1 MKAIVLGSTG
11 LVGGEVTRQ
20 LIMEDSIEE
29 ITLLNRRKGDFT
41 HPKIKEIIIDFNHIA
56 DNPQIQE
63 IQADFLFC
71 CLGTTIKKAQNKLAF
86 RRVDHDIPLEF
97 AQLFS
102 QKNHKAF
109 AVVSAAGSN
118 PQSPFFYNQV
128 KGELEAG
135 LKSLP
140 LNRLVIV
147 RPSLLLG
154 HREEKRPFEKLS
166 QKVAPYLSPFLP
178 KKYRPVK
185 ASLVAKTM
193 VELALGRASDSPID
207 NEVIVQ

>member
-20 LIMEDSIEE
+20 LIMEDSIDE

-41 HPKIKEIIIDFNHIA
+41 HPKIKEIIIDFDHIA
-56 DNPQIQE
+56 DNPQIE
-63 IQADFLFC
+63 EVQADFLFC

-97 AQLFS
+97 AQIFS
-102 QKNHKAF
+102 KKRHKAF

-118 PQSPFFYNQV
+118 PRSPFFYSQV
-128 KGELEAG
+128 KGELEAA

-140 LNRLVIV
+140 LNRLIIV

-154 HREEKRPFEKLS
+154 HRKENRPFEKLS
-166 QKVAPYLSPFLP
+166 QKVAPYLSFFFP

-193 VELALGRASDSPID
+193 VELTLGRKSGSPID